1 MMTSWAIVCDIW
13 YLPPVRRN
21 ENEDVVSFAY
31 RVKRLIAERGGLV
44 DLEWDG
50 NLKRSPVNPQHLD
63 RLKQKTFADSKNSS
77 SYNSLTETFPVNV
90 QSSIHPVLVKKDA
103 SKQEKVIESE
113 SNSPFNKEKVS

>member
-63 RLKQKTFADSKNSS
+63 KLKQKTFAHSKNSS
-77 SYNSLTETFPVNV
+77 SYNSLTDASPVKAH
-90 QSSIHPVLVKKDA
+90 QSSFENPSGDA
-103 SKQEKVIESE
+103 EKHGSQEVTAPS
-113 SNSPFNKEKVS
+113 NKEKVS